1 VIAAGILDRDYPYY
15 TILIAGLAIAT
26 AVSLSFLIRTPFSL
40 SLVAWAAAFA
50 LVGVH
55 LCGIVHDAGHRTVFR
70 SKALNTALGWSVAG
84 LLAMGFRS
92 WQVQHNAHHA
102 HTNVDGLDPDLDI
115 PLHAFTLRQFQRQ
128 GGLWRYGRR
137 YQAAFFYPMRT
148 LVVFSRRLS
157 EIAYFRQQRFRPR
170 LLAEMA
176 VWAIGITAW
185 FVVPFFVFP
194 LEKVILLFIVI
205 HPIMGLYLSNVFAPN
220 HKGMPQILEGTEISF
235 LEQQIST
242 SRNIT
247 QGWFVDFVYFGL
259 NYQIEH
265 HLFPTC
271 PRNKLK
277 QITPYVKE
285 ICARTSLEYTQT
297 GVWTAN
303 TIILRELS
311 TVARAGAHHVEDAM
325 PIKGMGKDR
334 LRP

>member
-15 TILIAGLAIAT
+15 AILIVGLALALT
-26 AVSLSFLIRTPFSL
+26 VSLYFLIRTPVSL
-40 SLVAWAAAFA
+40 PLVAWAAAFA
-50 LVGVH
+50 LVSVQ
-55 LCGIVHDAGHRTVFR
+55 LCGIVHDAGHRAVFR
-70 SKALNTALGWSVAG
+70 SKTLNTLLGWSVAG

-92 WQVQHNAHHA
+92 WRVQHNAHHA

-115 PLHAFTLRQFQRQ
+115 PLHAFTLRQFERQ
-128 GGLWRYGRR
+128 GGLWRYLRR

-157 EIAYFRQQRFRPR
+157 EIAYYRRERFSPR
-170 LLAEMA
+170 LLAEM
-176 VWAIGITAW
+176 VIWAAGIAAW
-185 FVVPFFVFP
+185 FIVPFFVFP
-194 LEKVILLFIVI
+194 LDKALLLFAVI

-220 HKGMPQILEGTEISF
+220 HKGMPQIPEGTEISF

-247 QGWFVDFVYFGL
+247 PGRFVDFIYFGL

-277 QITPYVKE
+277 QITPYVKA
-285 ICARTSLEYTQT
+285 ICARTGLEYTQA
-297 GVWTAN
+297 GFVQSN
-303 TIILRELS
+303 RIIIGELNS
-311 TVARAGAHHVEDAM
+311 IARAGA
-325 PIKGMGKDR
+325 
-334 LRP
+334 

>member
-1 VIAAGILDRDYPYY
+1 VIAAGILERDYPYY
-15 TILIAGLAIAT
+15 TILIAGLGIAT
-26 AVSLSFLIRTPFSL
+26 AVSLYFLIRTPFSL
-40 SLVAWAAAFA
+40 PLVAWAAAFA

-55 LCGIVHDAGHRTVFR
+55 LCGIVHDAGHRGVFR
-70 SKALNTALGWSVAG
+70 SKALNNLLGGGVAG

-92 WQVQHNAHHA
+92 WRVQHNAHHA

-115 PLHAFTLRQFQRQ
+115 PLHAFTVRQFQRQ
-128 GGLWRYGRR
+128 GGVWRYVRR
-137 YQAAFFYPMRT
+137 YQAGFFYPMRT

-157 EIAYFRQQRFRPR
+157 EISYYRRERFSPR

-176 VWAIGITAW
+176 IWAIGITAW

-194 LEKVILLFIVI
+194 LEKVILVFVVI

-247 QGWFVDFVYFGL
+247 PGWFVDFVYFGL

-285 ICARTSLEYTQT
+285 ICARTGLEYTQA
-297 GVWTAN
+297 GIVKSN
-303 TIILRELS
+303 RIIIGELNS
-311 TVARAGAHHVEDAM
+311 VARAGA
-325 PIKGMGKDR
+325 
-334 LRP
+334 